1 MIARGLVIGVALI
14 AMGLLHVFGNGTW
27 TAVIGAVL
35 FTAAGVGWLVQR
47 QRRAVAERNDGDA
60 G

>member
-14 AMGLLHVFGNGTW
+14 AMGLLHVFGNGGW

-35 FTAAGVGWLVQR
+35 LAAAGVGWLVRR
-47 QRRAVAERNDGDA
+47 QRKALAERNEGEA
-60 G
+60 R